1 MKLRAKVLLSGKTAC
16 GVEVPEKVVTDLGS
30 TRRPPVRVTING
42 YTYRSSIAPMSGTYM
57 LGISEEV
64 RNNTG
69 VKAGDVVD
77 IDLELDTAPREIT
90 VPADLKAAL
99 DRDPKAKAFFEGLN
113 YSNKRRLV
121 EPIAAIKTPETRER
135 RVERTIANL
144 RAGKA

>member
-99 DRDPKAKAFFEGLN
+99 DRDPKAKAFFEGLS

-121 EPIAAIKTPETRER
+121 EPIAAIKTPETKER